1 MKAKEQY
8 KKYKEILKQ
17 NIEDFAHKGWSPIS
31 FVIYQYNTRNSGIVD
46 AGYDDFHWEEW
57 A

>member
-1 MKAKEQY
+1 MNAKLQF

-17 NIEDFAHKGWSPIS
+17 NIEDFSHKGWSPIS
-31 FVIYQYNTRNSGIVD
+31 FVIYQYNTRNIGIVD

-57 A
+57 S